1 MDELFNAE
9 ALKDVIKLAKPLLQ
23 ELEGWIKLLSEP
35 PYSLLQY
42 SPDLSAVYDRLKSG
56 FGSSPDVLLRW
67 IIVPSCAPHKV
78 LVASIDGLS
87 DTQMVDQDI
96 IAPLLKT
103 TTSPASWGENT
114 ITPGH
119 IHSESQW
126 DKIIEALAAGNTLIF
141 APGFDNVWVV
151 DTVKYRQR
159 SISRPQTELSV
170 RGPEEAFNEV
180 ILTQMN
186 QLRQRILDPQLR
198 FHKLTVGTRQHT
210 TVVLAYIEGLANPS
224 LIQTCLNRLEH
235 VKISGHA
242 NSTLIAGL
250 IRDHPRSIFPT
261 IRATERVDIA
271 CWRLLE
277 GKVVILVDGDP
288 FVLIAPAPLG
298 DFYRTAMDYSGA
310 WYDTSF
316 VRMIRLLG
324 WILGIYFPALYIALT
339 EVNPNLIP
347 STLLVITLGD
357 HAALPFSPFV
367 EAILMVVIVE
377 VLREAALRLPKPMST
392 TIGTV
397 GAIVV
402 GTAVVKAGFVSPQI
416 IVVITL
422 TALSFYSV
430 PVYEL
435 TGTWRLVNVVM
446 LLVSAVMGILGILL
460 VTLLLIGTLSAM
472 TSFGTPYFEPA
483 TPFRRTD
490 WKDYLIRLPWT
501 VLRTRLSAAR
511 PLAIVTSQHEKV
523 PEPVH
528 LKRGRANAG
537 E

>member
-67 IIVPSCAPHKV
+67 IVVPSCAPHKV

-103 TTSPASWGENT
+103 TTSPASWGEST

-141 APGFDNVWVV
+141 APGFDKVWVV

-159 SISRPQTELSV
+159 SIGRPQTELSV

-435 TGTWRLVNVVM
+435 TGTWRIVNVVM

-460 VTLLLIGTLSAM
+460 VTLLLIGMLSAM

-490 WKDYLIRLPWT
+490 WKDYLIRVPWT

-528 LKRGRANAG
+528 LKRGRAKAG